1 VAATAAGAEAM
12 DRSGLPRRLAADRR
26 RCCGRGRR
34 APCDGVDF
42 VGVTFPAPG
51 LGDGA
56 FVGVLDTMGRAL
68 LLLDL
73 SADG

>member
-1 VAATAAGAEAM
+1 
-12 DRSGLPRRLAADRR
+12 
-26 RCCGRGRR
+26 
-34 APCDGVDF
+34 VDF

-56 FVGVLDTMGRAL
+56 FVGVLDTMGCAL